1 MIRLAKKK
9 EMLKLL
15 AITKA
20 CAENMVSQNILQWN
34 DKYPSKAA
42 FKVDLLRKELYVLTF
57 EKKIIG
63 CIVLTPIMDKEYLPI
78 KWLTPNKNNLY
89 IHRLAIHPD
98 FQGKGFA
105 QKLMNFA
112 EEFAIKNNY
121 SSIRLDTFSKN
132 PRNQKFYELR
142 DYKKLGTIYFPKQ
155 SEFPFY
161 CYERLCK
168 K

>member
-1 MIRLAKKK
+1 MIQLAKKG
-9 EMLKLL
+9 EISKLL
-15 AITKA
+15 AITRA
-20 CAENMVSQNILQWN
+20 CAKNMISQDIFQWN
-34 DKYPSKAA
+34 EQYPSKTA
-42 FKVDLLRKELYVLTF
+42 FENDVLRKELYVLTS
-57 EKKIIG
+57 EEKIIG
-63 CIVLTPIMDKEYLPI
+63 CIVLTPKMDKEYLPI
-78 KWLTPNKNNLY
+78 KWLTPNVNNLY

-112 EEFAIKNNY
+112 EDFAIKNNY

-132 PRNQKFYELR
+132 ARNQKFYELR
-142 DYKKLGTIYFPKQ
+142 DYKKLGSIYFPKQ